1 MKVGDY
7 MTQQPTSV
15 PEETSMSEAVMLLRK
30 HQIRHLPVVD
40 GTTLVG
46 IVSDRDI
53 RRASPSLLSGVDMS
67 KYEEVLSETPV
78 SKIMTRDPFTVS
90 PDLELIEAV
99 RALANKKIGGLPVV
113 NGSKELV
120 GIFTDVDALRV
131 LVEVL
136 SEVPQR

>member
-53 RRASPSLLSGVDMS
+53 RRASPSLLSGIDMS

-99 RALANKKIGGLPVV
+99 RALADKKIGGLPVV
-113 NGSKELV
+113 NGSNELV

-136 SEVPQR
+136 SEVPQS